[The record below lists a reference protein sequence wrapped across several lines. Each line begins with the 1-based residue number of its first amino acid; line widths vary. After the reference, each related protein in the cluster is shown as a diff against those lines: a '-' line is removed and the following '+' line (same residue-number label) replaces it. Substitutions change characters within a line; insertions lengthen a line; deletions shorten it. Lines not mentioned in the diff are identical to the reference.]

1 MRYVF
6 SKQLILLCLVL
17 FFLGGCL
24 ERASRSLSADMAAQG
39 AFKEERFRTSSFV
52 LYGLWRP
59 GRLWRQTTQ
68 GAHEATASTA
78 TARGQ
83 TLHVYVEG
91 DGLAWESARRPARD
105 PTPDTPVVLPLAAA
119 DPTHGPVLYLARPC
133 QYVRGDDARLCRPE
147 YWTAGRLS
155 EKAIASLNEAV
166 DMAKARSGA
175 THVVLVGYSGGGG
188 AVALMAA
195 RRDDVVFLGTVAG
208 LLDHAAW
215 TAHHKV
221 SPLRTSLNA
230 VDVAPR
236 LRSLPQ
242 RHVTGGKDS
251 VVPAEV
257 NAAFCTAV
265 GAGAEGGAQC
275 LTVPGMGHSDAW
287 ERVWDYRY
295 Y

>member
-1 MRYVF
+1 MF
-6 SKQLILLCLVL
+6 SKNLIILCLL
-17 FFLGGCL
+17 LPCLSGCT
-24 ERASRSLSADMAAQG
+24 ERASRTLSADMAAQG
-39 AFKEERFRTSSFV
+39 AFKEWRLATSSFV
-52 LYGLWRP
+52 LYSLWRP
-59 GRLWRQTTQ
+59 AQTAAPAV
-68 GAHEATASTA
+68 GAATS
-78 TARGQ
+78 RSFGEEQ

-91 DGLAWESARRPARD
+91 DGLAWESARRPSRD
-105 PTPDTPVVLPLAAA
+105 PTPDTPVVLHLAAA
-119 DPTHGPVLYLARPC
+119 DPTRGPVLYLARPC

-147 YWTAGRLS
+147 YWTSGRLG

-166 DMAKARSGA
+166 DMVKARSGA
-175 THVVLVGYSGGGG
+175 ARVVLVGYSGGGG

-215 TAHHKV
+215 TAYHKV

-230 VDVAPR
+230 VDVAPS

-251 VVPAEV
+251 VVPSEV
-257 NAAFCTAV
+257 NEAFYTAV
-265 GAGAEGGAQC
+265 GAEKDGAAQC
-275 LTVPGMGHSDAW
+275 VTVPGMTHGDAW
-287 ERVWDYRY
+287 DKVWQYGY